1 MTIGVMQSLGGFAPA
16 VVDCLRARLE
26 TQRAAWA
33 SANATAPSRV
43 ALPPAIPARA
53 IILVGDEQQLPAQ
66 AQTWLTVAVA
76 QQGLRP
82 TASGTRAHGA
92 YTVTLTA
99 YTRRQV
105 YRVPDPSSAATDAD
119 TTVQTSATSAAVA
132 VATLAAQALVTY
144 QADIAGVYHVE
155 QGASAPARAKTS
167 EVYAHAVTLTMHA
180 TTTTG
185 GTTP

>member
-1 MTIGVMQSLGGFAPA
+1 MTIGVMQSLGGIAVQ

-26 TQRAAWA
+26 TQRTAWA
-33 SANATAPSRV
+33 TANASASSRV
-43 ALPPAIPARA
+43 MLPPELPARA

-66 AQTWLTVAVA
+66 AQTWLTVSVS
-76 QQGLRP
+76 QQPLTP

-105 YRVPDPSSAATDAD
+105 YRQPDPSSAALDAD
-119 TTVQTSATSAAVA
+119 KTVQTSATSAALA

-144 QADIAGVYHVE
+144 QADIAGCYHVA
-155 QGASAPARAKTS
+155 QGSSSPARGKTS
-167 EVYAHAVTLTMHA
+167 EVYAHSVTLTLRA
-180 TTTTG
+180 VTTTG

>member
-26 TQRAAWA
+26 TQRALWVTANA
-33 SANATAPSRV
+33 SASSAV
-43 ALPPAIPARA
+43 ALPPAIPTGA

-66 AQTWLTVAVA
+66 SQTWLTVAVA
-76 QQGLRP
+76 QNGINP
-82 TASGTRAHGA
+82 TASGTRGHGIYA
-92 YTVTLTA
+92 VTLTA

-105 YRVPDPSSAATDAD
+105 YRHPDPSLPTLDAD
-119 TTVQTSATSAAVA
+119 RTVQTSAQSAALA

-144 QADIAGVYHVE
+144 QADIAGVYHVA
-155 QGASAPARAKTS
+155 QGPSTPARGKTT

-180 TTTTG
+180 VTTTG